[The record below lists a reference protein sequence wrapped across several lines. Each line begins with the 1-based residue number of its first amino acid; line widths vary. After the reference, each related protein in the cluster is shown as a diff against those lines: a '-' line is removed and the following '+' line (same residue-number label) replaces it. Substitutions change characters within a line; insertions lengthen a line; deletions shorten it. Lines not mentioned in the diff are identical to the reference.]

1 VQPVWLSQAAIK
13 IAAFAKAEQG
23 IMVEARG
30 SRKALNQLKK
40 SGSRLEDGGENP
52 SSVDGR
58 TSSAGFLIWRQE

>member
-1 VQPVWLSQAAIK
+1 VQPVGLLQAAIK
-13 IAAFAKAEQG
+13 IAAFTKAEQG
-23 IMVEARG
+23 IMVEALG

-58 TSSAGFLIWRQE
+58 TSSAGF